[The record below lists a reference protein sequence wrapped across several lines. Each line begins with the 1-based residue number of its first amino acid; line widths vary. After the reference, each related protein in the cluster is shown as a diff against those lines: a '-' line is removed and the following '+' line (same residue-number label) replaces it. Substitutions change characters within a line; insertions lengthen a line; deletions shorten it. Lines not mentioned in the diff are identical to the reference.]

1 MINGYGPS
9 ETTIGATAA
18 VNWDLTKK
26 PPLGRPL
33 AGVTCYVL
41 DATRQPVPEG
51 FPGELFIGGIGVARG
66 YLGEPELSSERFLP
80 DPFSVKPGA
89 RLYRTGDLARWLPA
103 GNIDFLGRVDQQV
116 KIRGFRVELGEIE
129 NVLVSHPGVRH
140 CVVDVRTEGNGMLR
154 LAGYYV
160 ASDPEASPSPSDLR
174 LHLQSRL
181 PDYMVPHLF
190 VRLPEIPLTV
200 NGKLNRAALPAPA
213 EAMDNREAYVAPRTE
228 IEARLCGVWASLLGL
243 EKVGVND
250 NFFEIG
256 GDSILSIQMLA
267 RANREGIELTP
278 RDLFQHQTI
287 GELAQLVGAATVAT
301 NT

>member
-18 VNWDLTKK
+18 VNWDLTRK

-66 YLGEPELSSERFLP
+66 YLGRPELTSERFLP

-103 GNIDFLGRVDQQV
+103 DNIDFVGRVDQQV
-116 KIRGFRVELGEIE
+116 KIRGFRIELGEVE
-129 NVLVSHPGVRH
+129 NVLVSHPGVRYW
-140 CVVDVRTEGNGMLR
+140 VVDVRTEVNGMRR
-154 LAGYYV
+154 LVGYYV
-160 ASDPEASPSPSDLR
+160 ASDPVASPSPSNLR
-174 LHLQSRL
+174 SHLQSQL
-181 PDYMVPHLF
+181 PDYMVPHFF

-213 EAMDNREAYVAPRTE
+213 RRWTSEKPMSHRGLRSRPGSVVFGHP
-228 IEARLCGVWASLLGL
+228 CWALRRS
-243 EKVGVND
+243 V
-250 NFFEIG
+250 
-256 GDSILSIQMLA
+256 
-267 RANREGIELTP
+267 
-278 RDLFQHQTI
+278 
-287 GELAQLVGAATVAT
+287 
-301 NT
+301 